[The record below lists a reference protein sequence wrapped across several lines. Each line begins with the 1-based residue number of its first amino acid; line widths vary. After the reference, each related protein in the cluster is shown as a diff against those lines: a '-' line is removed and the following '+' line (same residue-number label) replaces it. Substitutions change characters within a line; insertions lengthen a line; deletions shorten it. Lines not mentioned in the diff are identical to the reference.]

1 MTPARIKLLAFTTL
15 FAIGGTERHLMS
27 LMEGLDHS
35 RFELEFGCLQR
46 VGEFLGQVEA
56 RGIPIT
62 EYPLRH
68 VYGPR
73 ALVQQVRFARHLRRR
88 GVDIVHTF
96 GFYANLFGIAAARL
110 AGTPL
115 VIASIRD
122 TGYHLTPRQ
131 QRVQR
136 LACRVAHHVLVN
148 AEAVKRWLVAGGY
161 DGRRISVIR
170 NGLDASRFTAAGGD
184 ATLRRE
190 LGVPDGAPVVTMV
203 SRLNPLKGVDDFL
216 EAAAR
221 VADRFE
227 HARFLIVGD
236 NGTSDGSD
244 YRAELERRVVRL
256 GLDGRV
262 IFTGFRLDVP
272 RLLAE
277 TAVSVHPSHSE
288 GLPNAVLESMAAGA
302 PVVATRVGGSPEV
315 VDDGVTGCLVPPQD
329 PAALAKAIEELLG
342 EPARARRLGQAARR
356 RVIEEFSVRRMVRDT
371 ERLYV
376 SLLARAAA

>member
-1 MTPARIKLLAFTTL
+1 MTAPRIKLLAFTTL

-35 RFELEFGCLQR
+35 RFALEFGCLRR
-46 VGEFLGQVEA
+46 VGEFLPQIEA
-56 RGIPIT
+56 RGIPIH
-62 EYPLRH
+62 EFPVRH
-68 VYGPR
+68 VYGGR
-73 ALVQQVRFARHLRRR
+73 ALVQQARFVRHLRRR
-88 GVDIVHTF
+88 GVNIVHTF
-96 GFYANLFGIAAARL
+96 GFYANLFGIVAARL

-122 TGYHLTPRQ
+122 TGYHLTRRQ

-136 LACRVAHHVLVN
+136 LACRLAHHVLVN
-148 AEAVKRWLVAGGY
+148 ADAVKRWLVEGGY

-170 NGLDASRFTAAGGD
+170 NGLNAERFAAAGGD

-190 LGVPDGAPVVTMV
+190 LGVPDGAPLVTMV

-216 EAAAR
+216 VAVAR

-227 HARFLIVGD
+227 HARFLIIGD

-272 RLLAE
+272 QLLAE

-288 GLPNAVLESMAAGA
+288 GLPNAVLEAMAAGA
-302 PVVATRVGGSPEV
+302 PVVATRVGGSPELV
-315 VDDGVTGCLVPPQD
+315 ADGVTGFLVPPQD
-329 PAALAKAIEELLG
+329 PAALAKAIEELLA
-342 EPARARRLGQAARR
+342 EPGRARRLGQAGRQ
-356 RVIEEFSVRRMVRDT
+356 RVIEEFSVQRMVRDT
-371 ERLYV
+371 ERLYA
-376 SLLARAAA
+376 SLLAGPAA